1 MMKHEPQITETLT
14 PPQNP
19 ARIVDLLQSS
29 IIRYEAILALF
40 VAINNESGNKNAEAL
55 NVLGTEILQR
65 QEQAELADQL
75 LMTALEETAPP
86 ASALPLLENRL
97 EIMRQIYTHNQTLSA
112 TANNIKSLIAHEIK
126 EMQGGRAALNGY
138 RQTTT
143 SQNGGI
149 LNNSL

>member
-1 MMKHEPQITETLT
+1 MTHLTEPLT
-14 PPQNP
+14 PPQAP
-19 ARIVDLLQSS
+19 EGIAALLQSS
-29 IIRYEAILALF
+29 IIRYEEILALF

-55 NVLGTEILQR
+55 NILGTEILQR
-65 QEQAELADQL
+65 QEQAEFADQL

-97 EIMRQIYTHNQTLSA
+97 KIMRQIFTHNQTLSA
-112 TANNIKSLIAHEIK
+112 TANNIKSLIAHEIR

>member
-1 MMKHEPQITETLT
+1 MTQMTEPLT
-14 PPQNP
+14 PPQAP
-19 ARIVDLLQSS
+19 DKIAALLRSS
-29 IIRYEAILALF
+29 ITRYEEILALF
-40 VAINNESGNKNAEAL
+40 IAINNESGNKNAEAL
-55 NVLGTEILQR
+55 NVLGTEVLQR
-65 QEQAELADQL
+65 QEQAEFADQL

-97 EIMRQIYTHNQTLSA
+97 KIMRQIFTHNQTLSA